1 MQQKKSYDIVLE
13 DLPEWLGNA
22 TRKDD
27 FSPSCHTTYFV
38 RIAIERAYMH
48 FYPHHI
54 GDFQR
59 DTASLSDSDTM
70 AYLRLIWM
78 YYDTELPLPDDAKR
92 LAFKI
97 GSNSD
102 SVQII
107 LDTFFIKEQDVYRH
121 KRCDDVLN
129 KIYATSEQARLAAQ
143 ARWAK
148 KANAMQ
154 PQSKRNADALIND
167 ADALKIDATH
177 NPIPIT
183 HINKYI
189 DRFDE
194 FWKIYPKKIAKENA
208 KKVWL
213 RIKPNDDLIAKITK
227 AVKDQKLSEREQQFI
242 PHAATWLN
250 AKRWEDEVTTTQ
262 KPMMGW
268 K

>member
-1 MQQKKSYDIVLE
+1 
-13 DLPEWLGNA
+13 
-22 TRKDD
+22 
-27 FSPSCHTTYFV
+27 
-38 RIAIERAYMH
+38 MH

-78 YYDTELPLPDDAKR
+78 YYDTELPLPNDAKR

-97 GSNSD
+97 GSNPD

-121 KRCDDVLN
+121 KRCDQVLN
-129 KIYATSEQARLAAQ
+129 DIYNKSEQARLAAQ
-143 ARWAK
+143 IRWANN
-148 KANAMQ
+148 ANAKQ
-154 PQSKRNADALIND
+154 TQSERNADALIND

-194 FWKIYPKKIAKENA
+194 FWKIYPKKVSKESA

-213 RIKPNDDLIAKITK
+213 KIKPNDDLIVKITK

-262 KPMMGW
+262 KPLMGW

>member
-1 MQQKKSYDIVLE
+1 
-13 DLPEWLGNA
+13 
-22 TRKDD
+22 
-27 FSPSCHTTYFV
+27 
-38 RIAIERAYMH
+38 
-48 FYPHHI
+48 
-54 GDFQR
+54 
-59 DTASLSDSDTM
+59 
-70 AYLRLIWM
+70 M
-78 YYDTELPLPDDAKR
+78 YYDTELPLPDDAKK

-97 GSNSD
+97 GSNPD

-121 KRCDDVLN
+121 KRCDQVLN
-129 KIYATSEQARLAAQ
+129 GIYDKSEKARLAAQ
-143 ARWAK
+143 IRWANN
-148 KANAMQ
+148 ANAMQ
-154 PQSKRNADALIND
+154 SQSERNADALIND
-167 ADALKIDATH
+167 ANALKIDATH

-213 RIKPNDDLIAKITK
+213 RIKPNDDLIVKITK

-262 KPMMGW
+262 KPIMGW